1 MDAPRRLLQRAFL
14 DTDARRREVHAP
26 SHRPPQ
32 RRTDTVPA
40 LIVPLARWRTFW
52 SHALRCSLEN
62 HKPLDDT
69 LLISTL
75 GAPPN
80 ETRLSCGAL
89 KKDSF
94 PNLRA
99 VSFKRVLGGAP
110 RFGLRDRLR
119 HQFAEAG
126 FESAGPNERSG
137 IETLLADVEP
147 EPSRHGILPQGQ

>member
-62 HKPLDDT
+62 HKPRRRNTVYLDARGVDAADDPEVVKSMT
-69 LLISTL
+69 LRQRPS
-75 GAPPN
+75 AP
-80 ETRLSCGAL
+80 
-89 KKDSF
+89 
-94 PNLRA
+94 
-99 VSFKRVLGGAP
+99 
-110 RFGLRDRLR
+110 LR
-119 HQFAEAG
+119 HTVRYRPFSVASLPLASG
-126 FESAGPNERSG
+126 AVTSFVPN
-137 IETLLADVEP
+137 V
-147 EPSRHGILPQGQ
+147 

>member
-1 MDAPRRLLQRAFL
+1 MRRRLKHGR
-14 DTDARRREVHAP
+14 
-26 SHRPPQ
+26 
-32 RRTDTVPA
+32 
-40 LIVPLARWRTFW
+40 
-52 SHALRCSLEN
+52 
-62 HKPLDDT
+62 
-69 LLISTL
+69 
-75 GAPPN
+75 PN
-80 ETRLSCGAL
+80 ESRLSCGAL

-147 EPSRHGILPQGQ
+147 EPSRAVAR